1 MNYLIFINMR
11 NIIRKII
18 KEETNKG
25 QVDVLEVIV
34 LQDIINSDTR
44 VINEKAIKAL
54 VNKTVNIIKKCTNNQ
69 DGDFYY
75 EVRDVQHSLFNID
88 VVVHR
93 ITFIGEELSPY
104 LNCIKDKAMRMIRSN
119 HDKGEVNLY
128 REYNKSD
135 LKQYWDK
142 MPENSTFRNT
152 WTKDAFFEFYHP
164 EMLNLTMVDKI
175 RLEV

>member
-1 MNYLIFINMR
+1 MR
-11 NIIRKII
+11 NIISKIL

-25 QVDVLEVIV
+25 QMDLLEVIV

-44 VINEKAIKAL
+44 VINDKAIKAL
-54 VNKTVNIIKKCTNNQ
+54 VNKTVNIIKKCTNNKE
-69 DGDFYY
+69 GDFYY
-75 EVRDVQHSLFNID
+75 EVRDIQHSLFNID

-104 LNCIKDKAMRMIRSN
+104 LNCIKDKVMRMIRSN

-142 MPENSTFRNT
+142 MPDNSTYRST
-152 WTKDAFFEFYHP
+152 WTKDEFFEFYHP
-164 EMLNLTMVDKI
+164 EMLELTTKSFI
-175 RLEV
+175 RINTEP

>member
-1 MNYLIFINMR
+1 MR

-25 QVDVLEVIV
+25 QMDVLEIIV

-75 EVRDVQHSLFNID
+75 QVRDVQHPSCKTDLF
-88 VVVHR
+88 
-93 ITFIGEELSPY
+93 S
-104 LNCIKDKAMRMIRSN
+104 IRF
-119 HDKGEVNLY
+119 K
-128 REYNKSD
+128 
-135 LKQYWDK
+135 
-142 MPENSTFRNT
+142 T
-152 WTKDAFFEFYHP
+152 
-164 EMLNLTMVDKI
+164 
-175 RLEV
+175 